1 MIRFI
6 LADLRLHA
14 IGALVVV
21 LLIASSTA
29 LGMAV
34 RIEERALRL
43 GSARAAD
50 SFDLVVG
57 AAGSETQLVLS
68 SVFLQPAPLPLVS
81 GRVLKALAE
90 DERVAFAAP
99 IGFGDSFLGY
109 PLVGATGEFAESL
122 GLAEGASF
130 GAIDAAIV
138 GASVPLE
145 IGYEIRPMH
154 GLPGAEQQE
163 HADVV
168 YHVAGRLAP
177 TATPWDRAILVP
189 IEGVWRA
196 HEHHDDDHEAADDHD
211 DHDPAA
217 PGDEDHDHD
226 HEGHD
231 HDDQEGHDHADHA
244 HDPGD
249 ATQARLGPPW
259 PDDVAGVP
267 AIIVKPRSIANAY
280 QLRSEYRT
288 ETTLA
293 VFPGEVLTRL
303 YSTLG
308 DARRVLTAIALGT
321 QALAA
326 AAVLLVAMAHLAQR
340 RRQIGAL
347 RAFGAPR
354 LAVFGVV
361 WTELLLIV
369 GAGVALG
376 VALGFAGAKALAL
389 ALGRQSGMVLPV
401 TLEASDLAFAA
412 ALLGVAS
419 IIAIVPAVWAYRQS
433 PASALRGG

>member
-1 MIRFI
+1 MIRFV

-14 IGALVVV
+14 VGALVVV
-21 LLIASSTA
+21 LLIASATA

-50 SFDLVVG
+50 RFDLVVG

-99 IGFGDSFLGY
+99 VGFGDSFLGF
-109 PLVGATGEFAESL
+109 PLVGTTAEFVESL
-122 GLAEGASF
+122 GLAEGAAF
-130 GAIDAAIV
+130 ATVGEAIV

-145 IGYEIRPMH
+145 TGYEIRPMH
-154 GLPGAEQQE
+154 GLPGQEQEE
-163 HADVV
+163 HAEIV
-168 YHVAGRLAP
+168 YHVTGRLSP
-177 TATPWDRAILVP
+177 TSTPWDRAILVP
-189 IEGVWRA
+189 IEGVWQA
-196 HEHHDDDHEAADDHD
+196 HEHGEEA
-211 DHDPAA
+211 
-217 PGDEDHDHD
+217 HD
-226 HEGHD
+226 HER
-231 HDDQEGHDHADHA
+231 
-244 HDPGD
+244 DPG
-249 ATQARLGPPW
+249 AAEGPAHLGPPW
-259 PDDVAGVP
+259 PEDVAGVP
-267 AIIVKPRSIANAY
+267 AIIVKPTSIAAAY
-280 QLRSEYRT
+280 QLRSEHRT

-303 YSTLG
+303 YATLG

-321 QALAA
+321 QALAGV
-326 AAVLLVAMAHLAQR
+326 AVLLVAMAHLTQR

-361 WTELLLIV
+361 WSELLLVV
-369 GAGVALG
+369 GAGVAFGVLLG
-376 VALGFAGAKALAL
+376 YLVAKALAVM
-389 ALGRQSGMVLPV
+389 LGRESGIHLPV

-412 ALLGVAS
+412 ALLAVAAA
-419 IIAIVPAVWAYRQS
+419 IAVVPAVWAYRQS
-433 PASALRGG
+433 PAAALRG

>member
-1 MIRFI
+1 MIRFV
-6 LADLRLHA
+6 LADLRLH
-14 IGALVVV
+14 IVGAVVVV
-21 LLIASSTA
+21 LLIASATA

-50 SFDLVVG
+50 RFDLVVG

-68 SVFLQPAPLPLVS
+68 SVFLQSAPLPLVS
-81 GRVLKALAE
+81 GRVLKALDE

-99 IGFGDSFLGY
+99 VGFGDSFLGY
-109 PLVGATGEFAESL
+109 PLVGTTAEFVESL
-122 GLAEGASF
+122 GLSKGAAFSTI
-130 GAIDAAIV
+130 GEAIV
-138 GASVPLE
+138 GASVHLE
-145 IGYEIRPMH
+145 EGYEIRPMH
-154 GLPGAEQQE
+154 GLPGHEQEE
-163 HADVV
+163 HSEAI

-196 HEHHDDDHEAADDHD
+196 HDHD
-211 DHDPAA
+211 D
-217 PGDEDHDHD
+217 EDHGQDEH
-226 HEGHD
+226 GHD
-231 HDDQEGHDHADHA
+231 QHAGEAGHA
-244 HDPGD
+244 HDEDTSP
-249 ATQARLGPPW
+249 ARIGPPW
-259 PDDVAGVP
+259 PDGTAGVP
-267 AIIVKPRSIANAY
+267 AIIVKPKTIANAY
-280 QLRSEYRT
+280 QLRGEYRT

-321 QALAA
+321 QALAG

-361 WTELLLIV
+361 WAELLAIV

-376 VALGFAGAKALAL
+376 VLLGYLGARALAIVL
-389 ALGRQSGMVLPV
+389 SRGSGIRLPV
-401 TLEASDLAFAA
+401 TLEVSDLAFAA
-412 ALLGVAS
+412 ALLAVAAA
-419 IIAIVPAVWAYRQS
+419 IAVVPAVWAYRQS
-433 PASALRGG
+433 PAAALRG

>member
-1 MIRFI
+1 MIRFV

-14 IGALVVV
+14 VGAIVVV
-21 LLIASSTA
+21 LLIASATA

-50 SFDLVVG
+50 RFDLVVG

-68 SVFLQPAPLPLVS
+68 SVFLQPAPLTLLS

-90 DERVAFAAP
+90 DPRVAFAAP
-99 IGFGDSFLGY
+99 VGFGDSFLGY
-109 PLVGATGEFAESL
+109 PMVGTTAEFVESL
-122 GLAEGASF
+122 GLADGGRAFSAPDE
-130 GAIDAAIV
+130 AIV

-145 IGYEIRPMH
+145 AGYEIRPMH
-154 GLPGAEQQE
+154 GLPGQEQEE
-163 HADVV
+163 HGDVV
-168 YHVAGRLAP
+168 YHVAGRLAE

-189 IEGVWRA
+189 IEGVWQA
-196 HEHHDDDHEAADDHD
+196 HAHGEEDHD
-211 DHDPAA
+211 D
-217 PGDEDHDHD
+217 G
-226 HEGHD
+226 HEGDAHGHEHD
-231 HDDQEGHDHADHA
+231 ERGHDDHGHEDEAA
-244 HDPGD
+244 V
-249 ATQARLGPPW
+249 LGPPW

-267 AIIVKPRSIANAY
+267 AIIVKPKTIANAY
-280 QLRSEYRT
+280 QLRAEYRT

-303 YSTLG
+303 YATLG

-321 QALAA
+321 QALAG

-361 WTELLLIV
+361 WSELLVIV

-376 VALGFAGAKALAL
+376 VLLGYAGAKALAVV
-389 ALGRQSGMVLPV
+389 LGRESGIRLPV
-401 TLEASDLAFAA
+401 TLEASDLGFAA
-412 ALLGVAS
+412 ALLAVAAA
-419 IIAIVPAVWAYRQS
+419 IAVVPAIWAYRQS
-433 PASALRGG
+433 PAAALRG

>member
-14 IGALVVV
+14 VGILVIV
-21 LLIASSTA
+21 LLIASATA

-50 SFDLVVG
+50 RFDLVVG
-57 AAGSETQLVLS
+57 AAGSETQIVLS
-68 SVFLQPAPLPLVS
+68 SVFLQPAPLTLVS
-81 GRVLKALAE
+81 GRVLKALSE
-90 DERVAFAAP
+90 DPRVAFAAP
-99 IGFGDSFLGY
+99 VGFGDSFLGH
-109 PLVGATGEFAESL
+109 PLVGTTAEFVESL
-122 GLAEGASF
+122 GLAEGRAPF
-130 GAIDAAIV
+130 GTLGEAIV

-145 IGYEIRPMH
+145 TGYEIRPMH
-154 GLPGAEQQE
+154 GLPGQEQGE
-163 HADVV
+163 HDAVV

-189 IEGVWRA
+189 IEGVWQA
-196 HEHHDDDHEAADDHD
+196 HDHGGDDHAADDH
-211 DHDPAA
+211 A
-217 PGDEDHDHD
+217 
-226 HEGHD
+226 HE
-231 HDDQEGHDHADHA
+231 EDHA
-244 HDPGD
+244 HGEAAGEGHAPDGAPLD
-249 ATQARLGPPW
+249 RLGPPW
-259 PDDVAGVP
+259 PDDVPGVP
-267 AIIVKPRSIANAY
+267 AITVKPRTIANAY
-280 QLRSEYRT
+280 QLRGDYRT

-303 YSTLG
+303 YATLG
-308 DARRVLTAIALGT
+308 DARQVLTAIALGT

-361 WTELLLIV
+361 WAELLLVV
-369 GAGVALG
+369 GAGVAAGVLLG
-376 VALGFAGAKALAL
+376 LLGAKILAV
-389 ALGRQSGMVLPV
+389 ALGRQSGIHLPV
-401 TLEASDLAFAA
+401 TLEPSDLGFA
-412 ALLGVAS
+412 ALLG
-419 IIAIVPAVWAYRQS
+419 IAAVIAVVPAIWAYRQS
-433 PASALRGG
+433 PAAALRG

>member
-1 MIRFI
+1 MIRVI

-14 IGALVVV
+14 VGALVVV

-99 IGFGDSFLGY
+99 VGFGDSFLGY
-109 PLVGATGEFAESL
+109 PLVGTTGEFAENL
-122 GLAEGASF
+122 GLAEGAPF

-154 GLPGAEQQE
+154 GLPGAEQEE
-163 HADVV
+163 HDDDV

-196 HEHHDDDHEAADDHD
+196 HEHHDHDDAAGDDHD
-211 DHDPAA
+211 DHDHAA
-217 PGDEDHDHD
+217 SGDEGHDHD

-244 HDPGD
+244 HDPED
-249 ATQARLGPPW
+249 AAQARLGPPW

-361 WTELLLIV
+361 WSELLLIV

-419 IIAIVPAVWAYRQS
+419 VIAVVPAVWAYRQS
-433 PASALRGG
+433 PASALRG

>member
-1 MIRFI
+1 MIRFV

-14 IGALVVV
+14 LGALVIV
-21 LLIASSTA
+21 LLIASATA

-50 SFDLVVG
+50 RFDLVVG

-68 SVFLQPAPLPLVS
+68 SVFLQPAPLTLLNGDVLRRLSEDP
-81 GRVLKALAE
+81 RVE
-90 DERVAFAAP
+90 FAAP
-99 IGFGDSFLGY
+99 VGFGDSFLGY
-109 PLVGATGEFAESL
+109 PIVGTTAEFVESL
-122 GLAEGASF
+122 GLADGGAEPLFASL
-130 GAIDAAIV
+130 GEAIV
-138 GASVPLE
+138 GACVRLDP
-145 IGYEIRPMH
+145 GYEITPMH
-154 GLPGAEQQE
+154 GLPGQEAEE
-163 HADVV
+163 HDEIV

-189 IEGVWRA
+189 IEGVWKV
-196 HEHHDDDHEAADDHD
+196 HEHGEEAHDEAGHDHEA
-211 DHDPAA
+211 
-217 PGDEDHDHD
+217 DHDHD

-231 HDDQEGHDHADHA
+231 HAHEDHGAEA
-244 HDPGD
+244 
-249 ATQARLGPPW
+249 ATARLGPPW
-259 PDDVAGVP
+259 PDDLPGVP

-280 QLRSEYRT
+280 QLRGEYRT

-308 DARRVLTAIALGT
+308 DARQILTAIAIGT

-354 LAVFGVV
+354 VAVFGVV
-361 WTELLLIV
+361 WAELLLVV
-369 GAGVALG
+369 GLG
-376 VALGFAGAKALAL
+376 VAFGVLLGYAGAKVLAIGL
-389 ALGRQSGMVLPV
+389 SRQSGIHLPV
-401 TLEASDLAFAA
+401 TLEASDLGFAA
-412 ALLGVAS
+412 VLLAVAAAIAAL
-419 IIAIVPAVWAYRQS
+419 PAVYAYRQS
-433 PASALRGG
+433 PAAALRS

>member
-14 IGALVVV
+14 VGALVVV

-99 IGFGDSFLGY
+99 VGFGDSFLGY
-109 PLVGATGEFAESL
+109 PLVGTTGEFAESL
-122 GLAEGASF
+122 GLAEGAPF
-130 GAIDAAIV
+130 GAIGEAIV

-145 IGYEIRPMH
+145 MGYEIRPMH
-154 GLPGAEQQE
+154 GLPGAEQEE
-163 HADVV
+163 HDDIV

-196 HEHHDDDHEAADDHD
+196 HEHHDDDHDAADDHD
-211 DHDPAA
+211 DHD
-217 PGDEDHDHD
+217 

-231 HDDQEGHDHADHA
+231 HA
-244 HDPGD
+244 HDPDD
-249 ATQARLGPPW
+249 AAQARLGPPW
-259 PDDVAGVP
+259 PDDMASVP

-280 QLRSEYRT
+280 QLRGEYRT

-361 WTELLLIV
+361 WTELVLIV

-401 TLEASDLAFAA
+401 TIEASDLAFAA

>member
-14 IGALVVV
+14 VGALVVV
-21 LLIASSTA
+21 LLIASATA

-50 SFDLVVG
+50 RFDLVVG

-68 SVFLQPAPLPLVS
+68 SVFLQPAPLTLLN

-90 DERVAFAAP
+90 DPRVAFAAP
-99 IGFGDSFLGY
+99 VGFGDSFLGH
-109 PLVGATGEFAESL
+109 PLVGTTAEFVASL
-122 GLAEGASF
+122 GLAEGGEPFATP
-130 GAIDAAIV
+130 GEAIV

-145 IGYEIRPMH
+145 TGYEIRPMH
-154 GLPGAEQQE
+154 GLPGQEQEE
-163 HADVV
+163 HHDIV
-168 YHVAGRLAP
+168 YQVAGRLVP

-189 IEGVWRA
+189 IEGVWQTHA
-196 HEHHDDDHEAADDHD
+196 HGEDDHDAGGEAHAHGDDHAQEHD
-211 DHDPAA
+211 DHDAA
-217 PGDEDHDHD
+217 PAEH
-226 HEGHD
+226 
-231 HDDQEGHDHADHA
+231 
-244 HDPGD
+244 
-249 ATQARLGPPW
+249 LGPPW
-259 PDDVAGVP
+259 PEDVPGVP
-267 AIIVKPRSIANAY
+267 AIIVKPKSIANAY

-303 YSTLG
+303 YATLG

-361 WTELLLIV
+361 WSELLLIV
-369 GAGVALG
+369 GLG
-376 VALGFAGAKALAL
+376 VAGGILLGYAGARALAVV
-389 ALGRQSGMVLPV
+389 LGRQSGIRLPV
-401 TLEASDLAFAA
+401 TLEPSDLGFAA
-412 ALLGVAS
+412 ALLAVAAV
-419 IIAIVPAVWAYRQS
+419 IAIVPAVWAYRQS
-433 PASALRGG
+433 PAAALRG

>member
-1 MIRFI
+1 MIRFV

-14 IGALVVV
+14 VGAIVVV
-21 LLIASSTA
+21 LLIASATA

-50 SFDLVVG
+50 RFDLVVG

-68 SVFLQPAPLPLVS
+68 SVFLQPAPLPLVN

-90 DERVAFAAP
+90 DDRVAFAAP
-99 IGFGDSFLGY
+99 VGFGDSFLGH
-109 PLVGATGEFAESL
+109 PLVGTTAEFAESL
-122 GLAEGASF
+122 GLAEGAAFTSI
-130 GAIDAAIV
+130 GEAVV

-145 IGYEIRPMH
+145 MGYEIRPMH
-154 GLPGAEQQE
+154 GLPGAELEE
-163 HADVV
+163 HDEIV

-189 IEGVWRA
+189 IEGVWKA
-196 HEHHDDDHEAADDHD
+196 HEHHDEAQPDDGEHGENDDDHD
-211 DHDPAA
+211 HGH
-217 PGDEDHDHD
+217 GD
-226 HEGHD
+226 
-231 HDDQEGHDHADHA
+231 
-244 HDPGD
+244 
-249 ATQARLGPPW
+249 RFGPPW

-267 AIIVKPRSIANAY
+267 AIIVKPKTIANAY
-280 QLRSEYRT
+280 QLRGEYRT

-321 QALAA
+321 QALAG

-361 WTELLLIV
+361 WAELLAIV

-376 VALGFAGAKALAL
+376 VGFGYLGAKALAVV
-389 ALGRQSGMVLPV
+389 LGRESGIRLPV
-401 TLEASDLAFAA
+401 TLEPSDLAFAG
-412 ALLGVAS
+412 ALLAVAAA
-419 IIAIVPAVWAYRQS
+419 IAVVPAVWAYRQS
-433 PASALRGG
+433 PAAALRG

>member
-14 IGALVVV
+14 VGVLVVV
-21 LLIASSTA
+21 LLIACSTA
-29 LGMAV
+29 LGMGV
-34 RIEERALRL
+34 RLEERALRL

-81 GRVLKALAE
+81 GQVLKALAE

-99 IGFGDSFLGY
+99 VGFGNSYLGF
-109 PLVGATGEFAESL
+109 PLVGTTGEFVDSL
-122 GLAEGASF
+122 GLAEGGPAF
-130 GAIDAAIV
+130 GTIGEAIV
-138 GASVPLE
+138 GARVPLE
-145 IGYEIRPMH
+145 LGYEIRPMH
-154 GLPGAEQQE
+154 GLPGAEQEE
-163 HADVV
+163 HGDIV

-196 HEHHDDDHEAADDHD
+196 HEHHDDDGAASDHD
-211 DHDPAA
+211 DHDHAT
-217 PGDEDHDHD
+217 PGEEDHD
-226 HEGHD
+226 GHD
-231 HDDQEGHDHADHA
+231 HDA
-244 HDPGD
+244 
-249 ATQARLGPPW
+249 ATEARLGPPW

-267 AIIVKPRSIANAY
+267 AIIVKPKSIANAY
-280 QLRSEYRT
+280 QLRGEYRT

-321 QALAA
+321 QGLAA

-361 WTELLLIV
+361 WSELLLIV

-376 VALGFAGAKALAL
+376 VAFGFAGAKALAL
-389 ALGRQSGMVLPV
+389 ALGRQSGIALPV
-401 TLEASDLAFAA
+401 TLETSDLAFAA

-433 PASALRGG
+433 PASALRG